1 MSEGEKEGNIASRIT
16 NQVTGK
22 AKEIFSNLDLD
33 KNSVESYGRRSK
45 NQVRRIS
52 SDLNFTDI
60 LTKFPVITVILC
72 LLVTGFFSWESG
84 LVDCRKSLSNPDGFC
99 PIEGKS
105 SMNVNGDLEVYLPQG
120 SEVSEL
126 LTRVESVDGW
136 TTNVMVIYV
145 ESEIVY
151 VENENGEREAVDG
164 SGRNIT
170 EVSTLEQIE
179 KLENLLNPVQN
190 DLGEDNVI
198 YVLSISSV
206 IKEVNSSAGRVAKS
220 FASAASQAVDNQEF
234 SDFVNQTISDN
245 EDIFGNYAIP
255 DDQARVDQILDEMPP
270 NALNK
275 LVRDVGTWENEV
287 QIGNKSGFGWNRAV
301 VIIGIS
307 DRLTDDKGEEI
318 TISEFIEETQL
329 GIIGLSEENNWD
341 QRGLSMTLT
350 GPVPITNAVTEE
362 SFNLF
367 WNVFPIGVV
376 FVAVGLFLFHCDLLQ
391 TGRIRFVQ
399 GIKVLVISGLP
410 TLCSVFITMGII
422 GWTNYEVTM
431 TVIIVGPIVLALGV
445 SYGLHITNRYAESK
459 GTPKEKMAEAL
470 ESTGRA
476 VLLSAITTIIGFI
489 SLALTPMK
497 PIQTVGYSLAM
508 GIVVVYVMTMIMVP
522 NLTMMLDLKKPSH
535 PPPKAFVSAVSIP
548 INWSK
553 ITLSVFLIAML
564 ISAGISR
571 PNVEENVDLLEMA
584 PEGVGAVDK
593 MKTYSTEFE
602 AGQPGFLLI
611 DADVSAS
618 PEIFNPDRD
627 KINDPYRALKG
638 IEELEEKCNQVN
650 QTTAVSIVFLMKAIA
665 VGVDLDGDPINEPI
679 QDNPIVPQQIKE
691 LSAIIFDRNVSG
703 NGSFW
708 WSLAIL
714 NEQPTGSKESQNF
727 LINVFYNS
735 LTLEMRNL
743 FISEDYEKS
752 LIYIDMPFM
761 DVKSTERAVSQID
774 NYAAQDT
781 ATGGVTST
789 RLIGV
794 ASVTIEVN
802 NLVVGSQ
809 WDSLFYALLFT
820 VLTLGL
826 VFRDIRYAILTTLP
840 VTFTVFMQWLVMDQ
854 GSVSLSL
861 VTVMIGSILVG
872 VGVDFSI
879 HIANRVKELGGSVDA
894 IRIACASTGMSLT
907 EAVTVTIAGMFC
919 AYYIP
924 IPAIAPFI
932 DVIIILLILAAIS
945 ALILLPA
952 IYSILVKANISLTGG
967 SGTMAKAAGLRRTL
981 TREQGDIMDA
991 TLVMDSQDAW

>member
-1 MSEGEKEGNIASRIT
+1 LSEGEKEGNIASRIT

-329 GIIGLSEENNWD
+329 SIIGLSEENNWD

-508 GIVVVYVMTMIMVP
+508 GIVVVYIMTMIMVP

-952 IYSILVKANISLTGG
+952 IYSLLVKANISLTGG